1 MATFPAAPRT
11 PGGAPV
17 DRLESAL
24 AAEVA
29 RFERTHPRAAARHT
43 AGESA
48 LLGGVPMP
56 WMLLWPGGVPIV
68 ATRAKGARPGDVH
81 GHEYVDLCPG
91 EPGAMTGHAPGPP
104 LAAAAERIAQGTTL
118 MVPTQGADG

>member
-43 AGESA
+43 SGESA

-56 WMLLWPGGVPIV
+56 WMMLWPGGFPII
-68 ATRAKGARPGDVH
+68 ATRAKGARLWDVD
-81 GHEYVDLCPG
+81 GHEHVALCPG
-91 EPGAMTGHAPGPP
+91 DTGALTGHDPDAAV
-104 LAAAAERIAQGTTL
+104 AAAAARVAQGTTL
-118 MVPTQGADG
+118 LFPTRDAT